1 METRRESPSTGVK
14 KRDFEESF
22 GLSEPFQVGE
32 GERKRMGEMNSQTE
46 IDTPLLSKEAAD
58 QSEAESTAESLPTPP
73 VSIQSSKRERERE
86 VTPADSTVSS
96 LSDLGSRSTPSLHG
110 GSPMRGTAFAALDG
124 NAGVNKMPPA
134 KKPKLSFAEKEA
146 RAIEKRFKE
155 EGRRV
160 EREKREHEKQAQL
173 EEKRKKDRE
182 RDEEKR
188 KKEVEKEE
196 EKKRKEAEK
205 EVERKRKDEEK
216 AAREEKKR
224 LKDEEKRKKDEE
236 KQRIE
241 DEKKKKAASQ
251 KTLSSFFG
259 TPVSAKT
266 SKDDVS
272 TSPASAG
279 RSMAPI
285 ATTSTN
291 LTPSKKEIS
300 PYDKMFP
307 AFFVQNGVRLAP
319 INHFAG
325 DDERSQSVQST
336 IDAYILGN
344 RSPGRKR
351 EFDAMELFHLSSSN
365 SFKRGKSIVP
375 VREIMAE
382 LSGNPT
388 KPIDLTADSQ
398 NSQIKRTKAQ
408 LKDVPMKFLKFQED
422 VRPPYQGTYTHIPIH
437 GISKLARNPMR
448 RDLPNTNYDYDSEA
462 EWIEDE
468 DAEDL
473 NSEGEEDEEGLDDAE
488 DMDGF
493 LDDENDD
500 LLISRRAMG
509 GIQGDLEPAS
519 TGLCWEDRKKRSTN
533 VKMMPFRMEFIL
545 DPKMKSIDPFST
557 QYWEPIVPPSQTGSM
572 DPPRLPLKSTNSNT
586 RQTSPSPLGSTSNN
600 KVTNPN
606 QKSTPLSFFGTPTS
620 SSTTTSLPI
629 HQAQGQG
636 QEAKADTKPKKYL
649 PDSDLPAF
657 KEAIRGSDLSKV
669 GLVEVLKKK
678 FPGRTG
684 GAIKATL
691 DLVARRVGGKEAEK
705 RWVLV

>member
-1 METRRESPSTGVK
+1 METRRESPGSGLK
-14 KRDFEESF
+14 KRDFEETF
-22 GLSEPFQVGE
+22 GSVEPFHVE
-32 GERKRMGEMNSQTE
+32 EEEERKRIEEMNSQAET
-46 IDTPLLSKEAAD
+46 DTPLPSKELAD

-86 VTPADSTVSS
+86 VTPAESTVSS
-96 LSDLGSRSTPSLHG
+96 LSDLGSRSTPSLNG
-110 GSPMRGTAFAALDG
+110 GSPMRGTAFAALNG
-124 NAGVNKMPPA
+124 NANAHKMPPA

-146 RAIEKRFKE
+146 RAIERRFKE
-155 EGRRV
+155 EEKKV
-160 EREKREHEKQAQL
+160 EREKKEHEKQAQL
-173 EEKRKKDRE
+173 EEKRKKDKERE
-182 RDEEKR
+182 EEKR
-188 KKEVEKEE
+188 KKDAEKEE
-196 EKKRKEAEK
+196 EKKRKDAEK

-279 RSMAPI
+279 RSVAPI
-285 ATTSTN
+285 PMTSMN
-291 LTPSKKEIS
+291 VTPSKKEIS

-319 INHFAG
+319 INHFAR
-325 DDERSQSVQST
+325 DDERSRLVQST
-336 IDAYILGN
+336 VDAYILGN

-351 EFDAMELFHLSSSN
+351 EFNATELFHLSSSSSLN
-365 SFKRGKSIVP
+365 RGKTIVP

-382 LSGNPT
+382 LSGNPS

-422 VRPPYQGTYTHIPIH
+422 VRPPYQGTYTHIPIN
-437 GISKLARNPMR
+437 GISRLARNPMR

-509 GIQGDLEPAS
+509 GMQGDLEPVS

-533 VKMMPFRMEFIL
+533 VKMMPFRVEFIL

-557 QYWEPIVPPSQTGSM
+557 QYWEPIAPPSQTGSM
-572 DPPRLPLKSTNSNT
+572 DPPRLPLKTTSTNT
-586 RQTSPSPLGSTSNN
+586 RQTSPSPLGSTSSN
-600 KVTNPN
+600 KVSNTNV
-606 QKSTPLSFFGTPTS
+606 KSTPLSFFGTPTS

-629 HQAQGQG
+629 HQGQD
-636 QEAKADTKPKKYL
+636 AKADTKPKKYL

-657 KEAIRGSDLSKV
+657 KEAIQGSDLSKV

-691 DLVARRVGGKEAEK
+691 DLVAKRVGGKEVEK

>member
-1 METRRESPSTGVK
+1 METRRESPSSGVK

-22 GLSEPFQVGE
+22 GLIEPFHVGE
-32 GERKRMGEMNSQTE
+32 AERKRIEDMNSQAE
-46 IDTPLLSKEAAD
+46 LNTPLPTKESAD

-73 VSIQSSKRERERE
+73 VSIQSAKRERERE
-86 VTPADSTVSS
+86 VTPAESTVSS
-96 LSDLGSRSTPSLHG
+96 LSDLGSRSTPSLNG
-110 GSPMRGTAFAALDG
+110 GSPVRGSAFAALNG
-124 NAGVNKMPPA
+124 NANGNKMPPA
-134 KKPKLSFAEKEA
+134 KKAKLSFAEKEA

-155 EGRRV
+155 EERRM
-160 EREKREHEKQAQL
+160 EREKKEHEKQAQL

-188 KKEVEKEE
+188 KKEAEKEE

-272 TSPASAG
+272 TSPASAS

-285 ATTSTN
+285 PMASTN

-319 INHFAG
+319 INHFAR
-325 DDERSQSVQST
+325 DDERSQIVQST

-351 EFDAMELFHLSSSN
+351 EFDAMELFHLSSS
-365 SFKRGKSIVP
+365 SSLKRGKSIVP

-422 VRPPYQGTYTHIPIH
+422 VRPPYQGTYTHIPVN

-509 GIQGDLEPAS
+509 GIQGDLEPVS
-519 TGLCWEDRKKRSTN
+519 TGLCWEDRKKRSTY

-572 DPPRLPLKSTNSNT
+572 DPPRLPLKSTNTNT

-600 KVTNPN
+600 KVSNPN

-629 HQAQGQG
+629 HQGQGQG
-636 QEAKADTKPKKYL
+636 QEAKSDTKPKKYL

-657 KEAIRGSDLSKV
+657 KEAIQGSDLSKV

>member
-1 METRRESPSTGVK
+1 MATTRESPRPQ
-14 KRDFEESF
+14 KRDFAESF
-22 GLSEPFQVGE
+22 GLIEPFHVDE
-32 GERKRMGEMNSQTE
+32 NERARLENQNTQAE
-46 IDTPLLSKEAAD
+46 PDNPLPSKETAD
-58 QSEAESTAESLPTPP
+58 KPESNTTSESLPTPP
-73 VSIQSSKRERERE
+73 VSIQSTKRERERE
-86 VTPADSTVSS
+86 VSPAGSTASS
-96 LSDLGSRSTPSLHG
+96 LSDLGSRSTPSLRG
-110 GSPMRGTAFAALDG
+110 DSPMVGTAFAALNG
-124 NAGVNKMPPA
+124 NGDAGKMPPA
-134 KKPKLSFAEKEA
+134 KKPKLTFAEKEA
-146 RAIEKRFKE
+146 RLIEKKFRDE
-155 EGRRV
+155 ERKR
-160 EREKREHEKQAQL
+160 EREKKENDKQAQL
-173 EEKRKKDRE
+173 EEKRKRDRE

-188 KKEVEKEE
+188 KKD
-196 EKKRKEAEK
+196 AEK
-205 EVERKRKDEEK
+205 EVERKRKEEEK
-216 AAREEKKR
+216 AAKEEKKR

-259 TPVSAKT
+259 TPASTKA
-266 SKDDVS
+266 SKDEVS
-272 TSPASAG
+272 TSPAST
-279 RSMAPI
+279 SLTMAVPP
-285 ATTSTN
+285 TTSAHS
-291 LTPSKKEIS
+291 TPSKKEIS
-300 PYDKMFP
+300 PYEKMFP

-319 INHFAG
+319 INHFER
-325 DDERSQSVQST
+325 DDEGSQALQST

-351 EFDAMELFHLSSSN
+351 DFDAMELFPLSSRN
-365 SFKRGKSIVP
+365 SIKRGKSIVA

-382 LSGNPT
+382 LSGNPS
-388 KPIDLTADSQ
+388 KPIDLTTDSQ
-398 NSQIKRTKAQ
+398 NSQIKRTITQ

-422 VRPPYQGTYTHIPIH
+422 VRPPYQGTYTHTPMY

-500 LLISRRAMG
+500 LLSSRRALG

-533 VKMMPFRMEFIL
+533 VKMMPFRMEFII
-545 DPKMKSIDPFST
+545 DPKTKSMDPFST
-557 QYWEPIVPPSQTGSM
+557 QYWEPIAPPSQTGTM
-572 DPPRLPLKSTNSNT
+572 DPPRLLLNSMKSTNT
-586 RQTSPSPLGSTSNN
+586 LQTSPSPLTSTSNN
-600 KVTNPN
+600 KVSNHKTV
-606 QKSTPLSFFGTPTS
+606 PLSFFGSSPSIS
-620 SSTTTSLPI
+620 SSLPL
-629 HQAQGQG
+629 HPAAG
-636 QEAKADTKPKKYL
+636 DNKPKKFL

-657 KEAIRGSDLSKV
+657 KEAIQGSDLSKV

-691 DLVARRVGGKEAEK
+691 DLVAKRVGGKEAEK